1 MTPGGRPA
9 HFRRARRRR
18 TSPPRRPRGGTGP
31 GPRPSRHGAVIPSRY
46 ADGDVERTEPGT
58 AREEEDMPRTR
69 LDATDLVIAEAHLQI
84 VRIHLR
90 RWRAL
95 QRRLERRAR
104 ILRWA
109 VGKRPDQSRGG
120 PRPNAEEVRLAE
132 RDLVDPAEAARRN
145 AGGGARLR
153 APTRPKRTPHSR
165 RDKRQP
171 HVPQRRARRLPGA
184 RARRRCWSSDDESG
198 FRLARRRRLISADGE
213 CVDRGRDLG
222 GGLAG
227 TAPRA
232 GS

>member
-1 MTPGGRPA
+1 
-9 HFRRARRRR
+9 
-18 TSPPRRPRGGTGP
+18 
-31 GPRPSRHGAVIPSRY
+31 
-46 ADGDVERTEPGT
+46 
-58 AREEEDMPRTR
+58 MPRTR

-90 RWRAL
+90 KWRAL

-153 APTRPKRTPHSR
+153 APTRPKRTPHSSP
-165 RDKRQP
+165 RQGGS
-171 HVPQRRARRLPGA
+171 RMSRSAARGACRARRPAGVAGPPSVNPVSASRGGA
-184 RARRRCWSSDDESG
+184 DCFPQTVS
-198 FRLARRRRLISADGE
+198 
-213 CVDRGRDLG
+213 V
-222 GGLAG
+222 
-227 TAPRA
+227 
-232 GS
+232 

>member
-1 MTPGGRPA
+1 
-9 HFRRARRRR
+9 
-18 TSPPRRPRGGTGP
+18 
-31 GPRPSRHGAVIPSRY
+31 
-46 ADGDVERTEPGT
+46 
-58 AREEEDMPRTR
+58 MPRTR

-90 RWRAL
+90 KWRAL

-109 VGKRPDQSRGG
+109 VGTRPDQSRGG
-120 PRPNAEEVRLAE
+120 PRANAEEVRLAE

-153 APTRPKRTPHSR
+153 APRPAETHSSFESPTRGSR
-165 RDKRQP
+165 MS
-171 HVPQRRARRLPGA
+171 PQRRARRLPGA
-184 RARRRCWSSDDESG
+184 PARRRCRTSDGESG